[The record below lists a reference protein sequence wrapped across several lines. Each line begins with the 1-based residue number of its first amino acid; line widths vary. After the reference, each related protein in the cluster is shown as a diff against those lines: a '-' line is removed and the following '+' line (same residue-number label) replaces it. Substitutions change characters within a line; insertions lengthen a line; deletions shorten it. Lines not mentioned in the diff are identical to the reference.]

1 MRDLLQFAQ
10 KTKRNY
16 NPSNGNSNSDDDD
29 KTGVARQ
36 TIDLF
41 FSFFTSKTGLFLK
54 KTLVNELSEIVDSMA
69 SIGEANLLRVSNGFI
84 RPLPGGNG
92 PVNLKRVEKLAS
104 ILDTLQSALSVDNI
118 QQDMNARKRFESLL
132 SLLNDV
138 ATIISDGGSSQP
150 LIDEVSSVARQVAV
164 RVLEKRGSRAMRS
177 IINLSP
183 ALG

>member
-1 MRDLLQFAQ
+1 M
-10 KTKRNY
+10 
-16 NPSNGNSNSDDDD
+16 
-29 KTGVARQ
+29 
-36 TIDLF
+36 
-41 FSFFTSKTGLFLK
+41 
-54 KTLVNELSEIVDSMA
+54 
-69 SIGEANLLRVSNGFI
+69 LR
-84 RPLPGGNG
+84 
-92 PVNLKRVEKLAS
+92 NLKRVEKLAS